1 MTQQNQSVHLAALE
15 TALCLESSGPIKS
28 HLYSSP
34 AAYLSEPPC
43 APLYCGNNNAYLM

>member
-1 MTQQNQSVHLAALE
+1 MTQQNQGVHLAAGQ

-34 AAYLSEPPC
+34 AAYLSEPPRV
-43 APLYCGNNNAYLM
+43 PLYRGNNNAYLM